1 MWWGTKG
8 LMGSNL
14 QTLES
19 RKYGH
24 ELSDYEFL
32 WSNRSK
38 QIKDRTCILI
48 ILISVAGHWWST
60 FRRHNKVQLLAFL
73 CQWTFQDYRWKCLNY
88 LMNQWDAEV
97 AFLTFLLKVLGNRS
111 IDHNPHGYLSI
122 CQALPS
128 KGSGQQRVLSS
139 GGSFF
144 SNKINGSCEFSFL
157 RRQVYKKHEIF
168 EAMAQQEGR
177 DKELPWSQWMKRDK
191 HCHST
196 GVFGIRVIRTCF
208 HDLFGLSKYLPEA
221 ASIGEW
227 GKLLLKL
234 QSQQGKLSFSVVD
247 PKWSMCAPRPL
258 NLSSVQL
265 PVKERITGAFRPWKM
280 VCVHVMESLSQD
292 VWRV

>member
-1 MWWGTKG
+1 MWRGTKG

-38 QIKDRTCILI
+38 QIKDRTWILI

-73 CQWTFQDYRWKCLNY
+73 CQWTSQDYKWKCLNY

-111 IDHNPHGYLSI
+111 IDHNPHSYLSI

-177 DKELPWSQWMKRDK
+177 DKELPSSQWMKRDK

-196 GVFGIRVIRTCF
+196 GVFGIRVIRVIRTCF

-227 GKLLLKL
+227 GKLLLKSSFFL
-234 QSQQGKLSFSVVD
+234 LLIPSDPCALRVLWTCLLCSFQSKNASLEHFDHGR
-247 PKWSMCAPRPL
+247 W
-258 NLSSVQL
+258 
-265 PVKERITGAFRPWKM
+265 
-280 VCVHVMESLSQD
+280 CVHVMESLRHD